1 MRKRYIDKFS
11 TGESFLITTWAWII
25 PMFGGNLYCKPMSL
39 YGTESFEEYS
49 EYTRSLTGFC
59 SLHQDAITALTTG
72 VRWDSTYTVFQYSL
86 LILVTSVLIECLINL
101 YGDSKRGI
109 KFISASPGENTL
121 SKLVSIRL
129 LQIPLIMFV
138 LSALGR

>member
-1 MRKRYIDKFS
+1 MTKRYIDKFS
-11 TGESFLITTWAWII
+11 TWVSFLITTWAWII
-25 PMFGGNLYCKPMSL
+25 PMFGGQLYCKPMSL
-39 YGTESFEEYS
+39 YGPESFEEYS

-86 LILVTSVLIECLINL
+86 LILITSVLIECLINL
-101 YGDSKRGI
+101 YEDIEKGVNSLRK
-109 KFISASPGENTL
+109 NTL

-138 LSALGR
+138 LFALGH

>member
-1 MRKRYIDKFS
+1 MTKRYIDKFS
-11 TGESFLITTWAWII
+11 TGVSFLITTWAWII
-25 PMFGGNLYCKPMSL
+25 PMFGGQLYCKPMSL

-49 EYTRSLTGFC
+49 EYTQSLTGFC

-86 LILVTSVLIECLINL
+86 LILITSVLIECLINL
-101 YGDSKRGI
+101 YEDIEKGVNSLRK
-109 KFISASPGENTL
+109 NTL
-121 SKLVSIRL
+121 SKLISIRL
-129 LQIPLIMFV
+129 IQIPLIMFV